1 MVQCT
6 HSSPE
11 WLRVVRSEYLEM
23 PGLHLTRAQ
32 MLRLWGFDQ
41 STCDGILNALVAVN
55 FLRRTARDGYIL
67 AASGR

>member
-1 MVQCT
+1 
-6 HSSPE
+6 
-11 WLRVVRSEYLEM
+11 
-23 PGLHLTRAQ
+23 